1 MSGIVLI
8 MLFSALA
15 MYCIRA
21 YILPLFLSKKIKQ
34 GGSDMYFIA
43 AALAAFALR
52 IVLSVVFEGH
62 GSDMSCF
69 NSWSQSIFE
78 GGFSGF
84 YNSSG
89 FHDYPP
95 GYMYVLYIIG
105 LIRHVLPLGETAVRV
120 LLKLPA
126 VMCDIVIGA
135 LVFDIAK
142 KRFSQTA
149 AVIFA
154 SLWLFNPVSILN
166 SAVWGQVDSVYTLFG
181 ALTLYYITEK
191 KMPQSYCTF
200 ALCLF
205 IKPQAFILAPVLI
218 GGFIENVILE
228 EFSTEKLLKNIG
240 IGLAAIGGIVILA
253 LPFGLANVAG
263 QYLATI
269 DSYPYFSVNAF
280 NFWSALGKNWSPLIT
295 FGSYLGYLFLAAVS
309 AYVIYILIK
318 SKNASKYYFTG
329 ALITFVTYMFSVR
342 MHERYAYPA
351 VLFMLLAVVMCVDY
365 KKFALFALLTLSQFF
380 NTAWVLFIYGTDPSK
395 YYNSVTL
402 SVASVLNLALTGAI
416 IYIAHRQ
423 FAKNDLSNL
432 SAQTGKSE
440 ADNTADKTWSS
451 HFPKLRRFD
460 IVAMA
465 VITAVYAGIA
475 FYDLGDM
482 HAAESEYILTSKGV
496 TLDLG
501 QDYRIK
507 EIQYFLGSY
516 ELNSSRSII
525 VKTENSAG
533 EQVNS
538 TKITNGSVFHWEKTG
553 SPETARY
560 IKLIAPGDYLS
571 IKEIGIRD
579 FDGNLLMPVSVSDSK
594 ANALFDEQSEVPER
608 SNFRN
613 GTYFDEIYHART
625 AYEFIHHLPVY
636 EWTHP
641 PLGKVFISLGVKIFG
656 MCPFGWRFMGTLFG
670 IMMVPLIYLFALKF
684 LKKSWFAVIVCLLF
698 TFDFMH
704 FAQTRI
710 ATIDVYVTFFI
721 ILMYYFM
728 YRYCSLD
735 IKTTSLRKELMW
747 LGLCGIATGCAAA
760 CKWTGFYAASGIF
773 VLWLVTFILR
783 CVEYGNTEYTCRTKS
798 LPNSSGSVRNF
809 AERCTAKYIATT
821 IICCIIFFVIVL
833 LTIYVLSYIPYL
845 MAPDAEGLK
854 TILQNQEA
862 MQVYHMKTVVK
873 SSHPY
878 SSHWYEWILMTR
890 PIWYY
895 SGTIADGVKEGISS
909 FGNPL
914 VWWAGVPAFFY
925 MIYRMIKYRDKNA
938 LFLVISYLAQLVWW
952 IPVQR
957 ITFIYHYF
965 PCVPFIVMMIGYTL
979 LCLYNNAKNKRAA
992 MCGVFCYAALVIALF
1007 IMFYPVLS
1015 GQPCSVW
1022 YKDEFLKWFNSWVL
1036 L

>member
-1 MSGIVLI
+1 MSGILII

-15 MYCIRA
+15 MYCVWA
-21 YILPLFLSKKIKQ
+21 YVIAPSFKKKIKT
-34 GGSDMYFIA
+34 DNNITVFIITA
-43 AALAAFALR
+43 IIALALR
-52 IVLSVVFEGH
+52 IVFAMLFKGHNGDMDCFDKWSNNVFEG
-62 GSDMSCF
+62 GMSNF
-69 NSWSQSIFE
+69 YT
-78 GGFSGF
+78 SGF
-84 YNSSG
+84 G
-89 FHDYPP
+89 DYPP

-105 LIRHVLPLGETAVRV
+105 MIRHILPLGETAVRV

-126 VMCDIVIGA
+126 VICDIAIGA
-135 LVFDIAK
+135 LIFNIAK

-154 SLWLFNPVSILN
+154 SFWLFNPAVILN
-166 SAVWGQVDSVYTLFG
+166 SAVWGQVDSVYTLVG
-181 ALTLYYITEK
+181 ALMLYFITEK
-191 KMPQSYCTF
+191 KMMHSYCMF

-205 IKPQAFILAPVLI
+205 IKPQAFILFPVLV

-228 EFSTEKLLKNIG
+228 DFSMEKLLKNIG

-253 LPFGLANVAG
+253 LPFGLANVIE
-263 QYLATI
+263 QYKATI

-280 NFWSALGKNWSPLIT
+280 NFWGAIGKNWASLIT
-295 FGSYLGYLFLAAVS
+295 IGSYLGYLFLAAGC

-318 SKNASKYYFTG
+318 SKNASKYYFAG
-329 ALITFVTYMFSVR
+329 AFITFVTYMFSVR

-351 VLFMLLAVVMCVDY
+351 VLFMLLATVICVDH
-365 KKFALFALLTLSQFF
+365 KKIALFGLLTMSQFF
-380 NTAWVLFIYGTDPSK
+380 NTAWVLFVYGTDPSK
-395 YYNSVTL
+395 YFHSPTL
-402 SVASVLNLALTGAI
+402 SVASMLNLALTAAI
-416 IYIAHRQ
+416 IYIAGRQ
-423 FAKNDLSNL
+423 YTRNDLDVK
-432 SAQTGKSE
+432 SAQTDKAE
-440 ADNTADKTWSS
+440 ADSTADKTWSS

-460 IVAMA
+460 IIAMA

-482 HAAESEYILTSKGV
+482 RAAESEYILTSRGV

-501 QDYRIK
+501 RDYTIK

-516 ELNSSRSII
+516 ELNSSRSIV
-525 VKTENSAG
+525 VKTENSDG

-553 SPETARY
+553 SLQTARY
-560 IKLIAPGDYLS
+560 IKLTAPGDYLS

-579 FDGNLLMPVSVSDSK
+579 LNNNLLTPVSVSDSK
-594 ANALFDEQSEVPER
+594 ANALFDEQNTVPER
-608 SNFRN
+608 STFRN

-625 AYEFIHHLPVY
+625 AYEFIHHLHVY

-641 PLGKVFISLGVKIFG
+641 PLGKVFIALGIKIFG

-670 IMMVPLIYLFALKF
+670 VLMIPIIYLFALKF
-684 LKKSWFAVIVCLLF
+684 LKKSWFAVIACLLF

-721 ILMYYFM
+721 LLMYYFM
-728 YRYCSLD
+728 YRYCALD
-735 IKTTSLRKELMW
+735 IKTTSLRREFMW
-747 LGLCGIATGCAAA
+747 LGLCGIATGFAAA

-773 VLWLVTFILR
+773 VLWLITFIR
-783 CVEYGNTEYTCRTKS
+783 RIMEYSS
-798 LPNSSGSVRNF
+798 LKNAGGKAGAARDFSANSTMRYV
-809 AERCTAKYIATT
+809 IQT
-821 IICCIIFFVIVL
+821 IIVCVIFFVVAIPA
-833 LTIYVLSYIPYL
+833 IYVLSYIPYL
-845 MAPDAEGLK
+845 MAPDSEGLK
-854 TILQNQEA
+854 TILQNQES
-862 MQVYHMKTVVK
+862 MRVYHMKTVV
-873 SSHPY
+873 SSTHPY
-878 SSHWYEWILMTR
+878 SSRWYEWILMTR

-914 VWWAGVPAFFY
+914 IWWAGVPAFFY
-925 MIYRMIKYRDKNA
+925 MVYRTIKCRDKNA
-938 LFLVISYLAQLVWW
+938 LFLIVAYLAQLIWW

-965 PCVPFIVMMIGYTL
+965 PCVAFIVMMIGYSL
-979 LCLYNNAKNKRAA
+979 LCLYNNAKNKKTA
-992 MCGVFCYAALVIALF
+992 MCSVFCYAALVIALF

-1022 YKDEFLKWFNSWVL
+1022 YKDEFLKWFGSWVL